1 MNLLSFGKKG
11 GEFVLIIS
19 LLKILKILKKK
30 FSLNKI
36 NYPFLL
42 RVNNSVSGE
51 DTVLV
56 KKEIELN
63 NALNVIEKSNR
74 NRIGINRKMMCI
86 EFINTI
92 DNKRNVNVSYR
103 IHVAGIK

>member
-11 GEFVLIIS
+11 VNCPDYFTFKDSKDFKE
-19 LLKILKILKKK
+19 K

-63 NALNVIEKSNR
+63 NALNVIENQTE
-74 NRIGINRKMMCI
+74 I
-86 EFINTI
+86 ELELIE
-92 DNKRNVNVSYR
+92 K
-103 IHVAGIK
+103 